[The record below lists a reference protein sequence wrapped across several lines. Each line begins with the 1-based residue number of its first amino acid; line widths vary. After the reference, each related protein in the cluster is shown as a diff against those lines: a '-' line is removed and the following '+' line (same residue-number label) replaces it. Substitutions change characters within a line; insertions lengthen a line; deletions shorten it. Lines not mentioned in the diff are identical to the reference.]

1 MLALRAYKIII
12 GLPLLSHAFRS
23 LARSMHQSDIPCN
36 FVLMFLRTIAA
47 MIAAE
52 KAELAQKVNKKDK
65 AVQTVARPAKAT
77 VEVLLTPR
85 KAATTKKAVKPAKA
99 PE

>member
-1 MLALRAYKIII
+1 
-12 GLPLLSHAFRS
+12 
-23 LARSMHQSDIPCN
+23 
-36 FVLMFLRTIAA
+36 